1 MRYFVCMVFLFGLV
15 HHSCAQ
21 ERSLGFF
28 VTNAEENAPGLLE
41 NANLQKV
48 GELQNEIIR
57 AQNNA
62 FQVNATSEVLV
73 APYFNSNG
81 KFLDVT
87 TNPSVNAL
95 GYDVG
100 ITNGGLYSAQVNITK
115 NIFNKT
121 IVDNLLLQNQLSNA
135 SLALGQ
141 EEMTRNLVKNI
152 TDLYI
157 FTYQLQL
164 QKDFTLGI
172 IEDLNNRLKVMELLV
187 KRGILA
193 ESDYLAIQSDIG
205 TKQLELDQ
213 IDINF
218 KNLYT
223 QMGNLSGVTL
233 SNFDPLA
240 EPQIETTSQKDT
252 LLFEKRFALDSL
264 QISADQN
271 VFENQYRPQVSVYGN
286 SGLNAVDLNNLQR
299 RFGLSAG
306 LRLTIPIYDGHQKK
320 YNELQNKLK
329 LDNLDYYKK
338 YNETQA
344 QNTLESLQ
352 MQMEGQTAYLKQM
365 EQQLQL
371 QSNIL
376 EIYKQKMVQ
385 GLASVI
391 DYLNLV
397 QTYKLMAYAKL
408 QAQTNLWLLRNQ
420 YNYTN
425 W

>member
-57 AQNNA
+57 VQNNA
-62 FQVNATSEVLV
+62 FQINATSEVLV

-223 QMGNLSGVTL
+223 QMGNLSGVSLT
-233 SNFDPLA
+233 NFDPLA

-264 QISADQN
+264 RISADQN

-338 YNETQA
+338 FVSKVYF
-344 QNTLESLQ
+344 
-352 MQMEGQTAYLKQM
+352 
-365 EQQLQL
+365 
-371 QSNIL
+371 
-376 EIYKQKMVQ
+376 
-385 GLASVI
+385 
-391 DYLNLV
+391 
-397 QTYKLMAYAKL
+397 
-408 QAQTNLWLLRNQ
+408 
-420 YNYTN
+420 
-425 W
+425 

>member
-1 MRYFVCMVFLFGLV
+1 MRYFVCMVVLFGLV

-41 NANLQKV
+41 NANLQNV

-57 AQNNA
+57 ARNNA
-62 FQVNATSEVLV
+62 FQINATSEVLV

-213 IDINF
+213 
-218 KNLYT
+218 
-223 QMGNLSGVTL
+223 M
-233 SNFDPLA
+233 
-240 EPQIETTSQKDT
+240 
-252 LLFEKRFALDSL
+252 
-264 QISADQN
+264 
-271 VFENQYRPQVSVYGN
+271 
-286 SGLNAVDLNNLQR
+286 
-299 RFGLSAG
+299 
-306 LRLTIPIYDGHQKK
+306 
-320 YNELQNKLK
+320 
-329 LDNLDYYKK
+329 
-338 YNETQA
+338 
-344 QNTLESLQ
+344 
-352 MQMEGQTAYLKQM
+352 
-365 EQQLQL
+365 
-371 QSNIL
+371 
-376 EIYKQKMVQ
+376 
-385 GLASVI
+385 SVI
-391 DYLNLV
+391 
-397 QTYKLMAYAKL
+397 
-408 QAQTNLWLLRNQ
+408 
-420 YNYTN
+420 
-425 W
+425 

>member
-48 GELQNEIIR
+48 GELQDEIIR

-62 FQVNATSEVLV
+62 FQINATSEVLV
-73 APYFNSNG
+73 APYFNSND

-223 QMGNLSGVTL
+223 QMGNLSGVSLT
-233 SNFDPLA
+233 NFDPLA
-240 EPQIETTSQKDT
+240 EPQIETTPQKDT

-271 VFENQYRPQVSVYGN
+271 VFENQYRPQVSMYGN

-306 LRLTIPIYDGHQKK
+306 LRLTIPIYDGQQKK

-329 LDNLDYYKK
+329 LDNLDFYKK

-352 MQMEGQTAYLKQM
+352 MQMDGQTAYLKQM

-376 EIYKQKMVQ
+376 DIYKQKMVQ

-397 QTYKLMAYAKL
+397 QTYKLTAYAKL